1 MRKSGILPKSIRG
14 KLVFYFGMTMAL
26 VVVIILIVFSQGMY
40 RNLIK
45 NSDLLIKANTLEIA
59 NSINERNLE
68 AVTIAKTMAL
78 AQKSGLFGKRKAST
92 LYARNIL
99 LANPKFTGAYF
110 GYEPNADQE
119 DITYLEKAGNEK
131 KGLDKNGRFLPYWF
145 VDESREGKVKL
156 APLID
161 MEESL
166 YYQGCKDKFLS
177 DKKEKYMITEP
188 YFYEGKMIVEHSFP
202 IVIDGKFM
210 GIAGVD
216 RALTDIHAYLE
227 GFKPYKSAAFVLLS
241 RKGRII
247 SSTMD
252 LASENAFSRPAGNAA
267 EENDRKAAGI
277 DKRMMTKNM
286 AETDYRDLLKRFYEH
301 AGKPMLIRQAD
312 PLDNEGYIFSG
323 ARIETGEWTIV
334 MRVSE
339 DEIMAPIRD
348 ILFKVLALSFIGLFI
363 TIVIVIWLSGRISRP
378 ISQVVDIARKVADG
392 DFTAKVIVKS
402 EGETGHL
409 LSAMKTMTE
418 NLNALVGQ
426 VQSSGIQ
433 VTSSSTELAAT
444 AKEQETTMSNQVASA
459 NRVVKSVEDISHIA
473 ADLVHTMQ
481 QVASMSQE
489 TAGFADKGQK
499 DLARME
505 GTMVNMENASK
516 SISGRLS
523 TINEKADNITAVVDT
538 IAKVA
543 DQTNLLSLNAAIEAE
558 KAGEYG
564 RGFQVVAREI
574 RRLAD
579 QTAVAT
585 LDIEQMVQEMQ
596 RAVSAGVME
605 MDKFIAEVRRS
616 TDDVGR
622 ISAQL
627 TRIIEQVQALSPRFD
642 EVNASMGHQSENA
655 QEISTAMVNLTE
667 GLEQTLLSLHETY
680 DAIEQLNEAARGL
693 KDEVSR
699 FKVR

>member
-1 MRKSGILPKSIRG
+1 MGKSGILPKSIRG
-14 KLVFYFGMTMAL
+14 KLVVYFGITMAL
-26 VVVIILIVFSQGMY
+26 VVVIILVVFSQGMY
-40 RNLIK
+40 GNLTK
-45 NSDLLIKANTLEIA
+45 NSKLLIKANTLEIA
-59 NSINERNLE
+59 NNINERNLE

-99 LANPKFTGAYF
+99 LGNSKFTGAYF
-110 GYEPNADQE
+110 GYERNADQE
-119 DITYLEKAGNEK
+119 DRAYLEKTGDEK

-145 VDESREGKVKL
+145 IDESRGGKVKL

-161 MEESL
+161 MEKSL

-177 DKKEKYMITEP
+177 DKEEKHMITEP
-188 YFYEGKMIVEHSFP
+188 YFYEGKMIVEQTFP
-202 IVIDGKFM
+202 IVINGKFM

-216 RALTDIHAYLE
+216 RALTAIHAYLE
-227 GFKPYKSAAFVLLS
+227 GFKPYKSATFVLLS

-252 LASENAFSRPAGNAA
+252 LASENTFSRLIGNA
-267 EENDRKAAGI
+267 EQKNRKASRI
-277 DKRMMTKNM
+277 DRRMLTKNM
-286 AETDYRDLLKRFYEH
+286 AETDYMDLLKRFYEH
-301 AGKPMLIRQAD
+301 AGKPILIQQTD
-312 PLDNEGYIFSG
+312 PLDGKDYIFSG
-323 ARIETGEWTIV
+323 ARIETGDWTIV

-339 DEIMAPIRD
+339 NEIMAPILD

-378 ISQVVDIARKVADG
+378 ISQVVNIARKVAGG
-392 DFTAKVIVKS
+392 DFTAEVIVKS
-402 EGETGHL
+402 EDETGHL
-409 LSAMKTMTE
+409 LSSMKTMTE
-418 NLNALVGQ
+418 SLNALVGQ
-426 VQSSGIQ
+426 VQSSGIV

-459 NRVVKSVEDISHIA
+459 NQVVKSVEDISHIA
-473 ADLVHTMQ
+473 KDLVLTMQ

-489 TAGFADKGQK
+489 TAGFAGKGQK

-538 IAKVA
+538 ITKVA

-596 RAVSAGVME
+596 TAVSAGVME

-616 TDDVGR
+616 TEDVGR

-627 TRIIEQVQALSPRFD
+627 TRIIEQVQALSPSFD
-642 EVNASMGHQSENA
+642 EVNAQMGHQSENA

-667 GLEQTLLSLHETY
+667 GLEQTLGSLHETY

-693 KDEVSR
+693 KDEVTR